1 MLDWLL
7 QLDRNS
13 DEPYLK
19 LFTRIQLGLSKT
31 TVVASLDQNQIR
43 HRQEDI
49 VSPIGEVM
57 NDGVGRMSLFLA
69 RQIRDV
75 LGLSDIPSAI
85 QGRLGSAK
93 GVWII
98 DVEDSGSDIWIE
110 TWPSQR
116 KWDCDF
122 LQQEHRTLEIKP
134 VAAQPRSASLNIQFL
149 PILENRAKNKQAM
162 RKFVGDRLLDQ
173 LSDEIEAQKD
183 AIKHPLRFR
192 QWVNENLAARTQHLA
207 HDSVPF
213 LAGLPKYKEDQ
224 LNYLTDGGF
233 EPTEQKFMQNMIWE
247 LRRAKR
253 ENLLKKMS
261 IEIPGSAYLYMV
273 IDFWDILEEN
283 EVQICFSSPFRTER
297 FSDFMLHGCEV
308 LVARSPAHLVS
319 DIQKVKAVFKP
330 ELRALKDVVVFSAKG
345 DVALA
350 DRLSGG
356 DYDGD
361 RAWVCWEPAI
371 VSNFENATMPTKPD
385 ISKHLRKDTISY
397 GDLSHG
403 IIKSVA
409 ASAMISR
416 GITFDMQPSFL
427 GIATKFKEQLC
438 YNMNDLNNEQA
449 LLLSALLGSLVDQS
463 KQGIEFTERDWHL
476 FRGQIL
482 NGCAIQKMNKPAY
495 EQENWTR
502 KYGPVHIIDYLKFS
516 IAKPAIEEE
525 LHKLG
530 RDMNLSPSPS
540 RGLATLPSN
549 AEAIQT
555 AEYWDADLAE
565 PFNGFKRLALTTPV
579 LKNVLR
585 NLDEDLDAIKMNW
598 TTEMAAVKDED
609 ERPDLSLDVF
619 KDWCAIKPRAGK
631 ELDSWFV
638 ANLKPSYTPEEFS
651 TWALIRASAS
661 FKCWYRHKPKLL
673 WRMAGIQLQFIKSM
687 ASRGEIP
694 VAVVPSMYAAL
705 RPDSKFIS
713 RAVARMKE
721 GLKYPGVE
729 IDDDIAEDA

>member
-1 MLDWLL
+1 MDPAVLDQGCRLHRKFGSDRFLEVVIPSPSSWTTPIKDPDVSQEVIRWFSSKVHHLAGRQWRAFFARDAGRKVLQTNVFFGPSPKSILQKRFCYFAEDGTNFDVAPSTDHRPVHALREPRPKLEVGQMLDWLL

-13 DEPYLK
+13 DRPYLK
-19 LFTRIQLGLSKT
+19 LFTCIQLGLSKT
-31 TVVASLDQNQIR
+31 KVVASLDQNQIR

-49 VSPIGEVM
+49 ISPIGEVM
-57 NDGVGRMSLFLA
+57 NDGVGRMSLLLA

-75 LGLSDIPSAI
+75 LGLSGIPSAI

-116 KWDCDF
+116 N
-122 LQQEHRTLEIKP
+122 
-134 VAAQPRSASLNIQFL
+134 LNIQFL
-149 PILENRAKNKQAM
+149 PILEDRAKDKQAM

-173 LSDEIEAQKD
+173 LSNETEAQKD
-183 AIKHPLRFR
+183 VIKHPLRFR
-192 QWVNENLAARTQHLA
+192 QWVNKNLAARTQRLA

-233 EPTEQKFMQNMIWE
+233 KPTEQKFMQNMIWE
-247 LRRAKR
+247 LRRAKY

-273 IDFWDILEEN
+273 VDFWDILEEN

-361 RAWVCWEPAI
+361 KAWVCWEPAI
-371 VSNFENATMPTKPD
+371 VSKFENVTMPTKPD
-385 ISKHLRKDTISY
+385 ISKHLRKDTTSY

-403 IIKSVA
+403 VIKSVA

-416 GITFDMQPSFL
+416 GIVFDMQPSFL
-427 GIATKFKEQLC
+427 GIATKFKE
-438 YNMNDLNNEQA
+438 
-449 LLLSALLGSLVDQS
+449 
-463 KQGIEFTERDWHL
+463 
-476 FRGQIL
+476 
-482 NGCAIQKMNKPAY
+482 
-495 EQENWTR
+495 
-502 KYGPVHIIDYLKFS
+502 
-516 IAKPAIEEE
+516 
-525 LHKLG
+525 
-530 RDMNLSPSPS
+530 
-540 RGLATLPSN
+540 
-549 AEAIQT
+549 
-555 AEYWDADLAE
+555 
-565 PFNGFKRLALTTPV
+565 
-579 LKNVLR
+579 
-585 NLDEDLDAIKMNW
+585 
-598 TTEMAAVKDED
+598 
-609 ERPDLSLDVF
+609 
-619 KDWCAIKPRAGK
+619 
-631 ELDSWFV
+631 
-638 ANLKPSYTPEEFS
+638 
-651 TWALIRASAS
+651 
-661 FKCWYRHKPKLL
+661 
-673 WRMAGIQLQFIKSM
+673 
-687 ASRGEIP
+687 
-694 VAVVPSMYAAL
+694 
-705 RPDSKFIS
+705 
-713 RAVARMKE
+713 
-721 GLKYPGVE
+721 
-729 IDDDIAEDA
+729 

>member
-1 MLDWLL
+1 MNPGVLDQGCRLHGKFGSDQFLELVIPSTSSWPTPLRDSDASQEVIRWLSSKVHHLAGRQWRASFARDAEPKVLQTNVFFGPSPKSILQKRFCYFAEDGTNFDVAPSTDHRPVHALREPRPKLEVGKMLDWLL

-13 DEPYLK
+13 DQPYLK

-31 TVVASLDQNQIR
+31 TVVASLNQSQIR
-43 HRQEDI
+43 HRREDI

-57 NDGVGRMSLFLA
+57 NDGVGRMSLLLA
-69 RQIRDV
+69 RQIREV
-75 LGLSDIPSAI
+75 LGLSDVPSAI

-98 DVEDSGSDIWIE
+98 DVEDS
-110 TWPSQR
+110 
-116 KWDCDF
+116 
-122 LQQEHRTLEIKP
+122 
-134 VAAQPRSASLNIQFL
+134 FL
-149 PILENRAKNKQAM
+149 PILEDRVKDKQAM
-162 RKFVGDRLLDQ
+162 RKSVGDRLLDQ

-183 AIKHPLRFR
+183 VIKYPLRFR

-213 LAGLPKYKEDQ
+213 LAELPKSKEDQ
-224 LNYLTDGGF
+224 LNYLIDGGF
-233 EPTEQKFMQNMIWE
+233 KPTEQKFMQDMIWE
-247 LRRAKR
+247 LRRAKC

-261 IEIPGSAYLYMV
+261 IKIPGSAYLYMV
-273 IDFWDILEEN
+273 VDFWDILEEN

-371 VSNFENATMPTKPD
+371 VSHFENATMPTKPD
-385 ISKHLRKDTISY
+385 ISKHLRKDTTSY
-397 GDLSHG
+397 GDLNHG
-403 IIKSVA
+403 VIKSVA
-409 ASAMISR
+409 VSAMISR

-463 KQGIEFTERDWHL
+463 KQGIEFTERDWHS
-476 FRGQIL
+476 FQGQIL
-482 NGCAIQKMNKPAY
+482 NGCAIQNMDKPAY
-495 EQENWTR
+495 EQETWTGR
-502 KYGPVHIIDYLKFS
+502 FGPVHIIDYLKFS
-516 IAKPAIEEE
+516 IAKPTIEQE
-525 LHKLG
+525 LRKLG
-530 RDMNLSPSPS
+530 RDMNPSPSPS
-540 RGLATLPSN
+540 RGLSTLPSN

-565 PFNGFKRLALTTPV
+565 PNNEFERLALTTPV

-609 ERPDLSLDVF
+609 ERPSLMLDVF
-619 KDWCAIKPRAGK
+619 KYWCAIKPRADK
-631 ELDSWFV
+631 ELDPWFV
-638 ANLKPSYTPEEFS
+638 ANLKP
-651 TWALIRASAS
+651 
-661 FKCWYRHKPKLL
+661 
-673 WRMAGIQLQFIKSM
+673 
-687 ASRGEIP
+687 
-694 VAVVPSMYAAL
+694 
-705 RPDSKFIS
+705 
-713 RAVARMKE
+713 
-721 GLKYPGVE
+721 
-729 IDDDIAEDA
+729 